1 MGLSGSL
8 CRSPRLMVINLVG
21 DVGARID
28 RGESRDKLLRF
39 AVVVVVGI
47 DVRAAGW
54 DRGTQ
59 NCRAEVR
66 GGGGRGVRSSATL
79 CSSSQYRANLRPK
92 VYLLPRSGP
101 SADPIR
107 PKSANISYT
116 PRSAVR
122 PFRLS
127 AVPVST
133 SVLRTICF
141 RLTVVITL
149 RRMNYVTSVVE
160 CLV

>member
-79 CSSSQYRANLRPK
+79 ARRRNTARATYARKFIYCPEAARALTRSDRNLRTFRTHLGRQSDLFDFRPSPFP
-92 VYLLPRSGP
+92 LPYCEQYV
-101 SADPIR
+101 SA
-107 PKSANISYT
+107 
-116 PRSAVR
+116 
-122 PFRLS
+122 
-127 AVPVST
+127 
-133 SVLRTICF
+133 
-141 RLTVVITL
+141 
-149 RRMNYVTSVVE
+149 
-160 CLV
+160 